1 MDAKASVH
9 HPADL
14 KPTRRPRLVKLLPSN
29 IGGPLIGLVLLVLVF
44 SFSSEF
50 FFSLRNGLNILDQ
63 VTVLGILA
71 IGMTAVIVIGG
82 IDLSV
87 GSVLAF
93 SMMMLGWLYQDQ
105 AVPLGLAIP
114 ISIGTGMLAGLVSG
128 GLITYAKLPPFIATL
143 TMMSVARGLANILTE
158 GRQIVGFPDWFT
170 SLATVR
176 HFGFLSATVGLF
188 LVMLVVAWVFL
199 RFRAGGRNLY
209 AIGGSPEVARLSGIK
224 VRAITLWVYA
234 ISGALAGIAAVTLAA
249 RLDSS
254 QPSAGLSLE
263 LDAIAAV
270 VIGGA
275 SLSGGVGS
283 IGGTLVG
290 VLIIGVL
297 RNGLN
302 LSNSTRKPRR
312 SPCKQLWIIA
322 RHNRKRCCACAISA
336 RLMARCRC
344 CRRSTSTFAPA
355 KCWRC
360 SGRTARASR
369 HCRRSLP
376 AWCNPSPGAV

>member
-1 MDAKASVH
+1 MDAKAPIGSI
-9 HPADL
+9 PP
-14 KPTRRPRLVKLLPSN
+14 KPLTRLALRLPQNV
-29 IGGPLIGLVLLVLVF
+29 GGPLIGLALLILAF
-44 SFSSEF
+44 SFTSEY
-50 FFSLRNGLNILDQ
+50 FFSVRNALNILDQ

-93 SMMMLGWLYQDQ
+93 SMMLLGWLYQDVG
-105 AVPLGLAIP
+105 VPMGFAIPLAIL
-114 ISIGTGMLAGLVSG
+114 GGMVC
-128 GLITYAKLPPFIATL
+128 GLISGTLIAKARLPAFIATL
-143 TMMSVARGLANILTE
+143 TMMSVARGMANILTD

-170 SLATVR
+170 SLATQR
-176 HFGFLSATVGLF
+176 HFGFLSATVALF
-188 LVMLVVAWVFL
+188 LVMLAVAWVYL
-199 RFRAGGRNLY
+199 RFRAGGRSLY
-209 AIGGSPEVARLSGIK
+209 AIGGSAEVARLSGIK
-224 VRAITLWVYA
+224 VKKITLWIYA
-234 ISGALAGIAAVTLAA
+234 LSGALAGLAAVAMAA

-254 QPSAGLSLE
+254 QPSAGLTLE

-302 LSNSTRKPRR
+302 LLGVSPFVQQVVIGVVIALAVTLDTLRR
-312 SPCKQLWIIA
+312 
-322 RHNRKRCCACAISA
+322 
-336 RLMARCRC
+336 
-344 CRRSTSTFAPA
+344 
-355 KCWRC
+355 
-360 SGRTARASR
+360 RASQR
-369 HCRRSLP
+369 
-376 AWCNPSPGAV
+376 

>member
-1 MDAKASVH
+1 MDGNASVPH
-9 HPADL
+9 SGTSDSAD
-14 KPTRRPRLVKLLPSN
+14 KRASRSRLVKLLPNN
-29 IGGPLIGLVLLVLVF
+29 IGGPLIGLALLVLVF
-44 SFSSEF
+44 SFSSDY
-50 FFSLRNGLNILDQ
+50 FFSVRNGLNILDQ

-71 IGMTAVIVIGG
+71 LGMTAVIVIGG

-93 SMMMLGWLYQDQ
+93 SMMMLGWLYQDVGL
-105 AVPLGLAIP
+105 ALGLAIP
-114 ISIGTGMLAGLVSG
+114 LAIGTGMLAGLVSG
-128 GLITYAKLPPFIATL
+128 LLISYARLPAFIATL

-188 LVMLVVAWVFL
+188 LLLAAGAWVYL
-199 RFRAGGRNLY
+199 RYRAGGRNLY
-209 AIGGSPEVARLSGIK
+209 AIGGSAEVARLSGIK
-224 VRAITLWVYA
+224 VRKITLWVYA
-234 ISGALAGIAAVTLAA
+234 LSGALAGIAAVTMAA

-254 QPSAGLSLE
+254 QPSAGLTME

-302 LSNSTRKPRR
+302 LLGVSPFIQQVVIGVVIALAVTLDTLRR
-312 SPCKQLWIIA
+312 
-322 RHNRKRCCACAISA
+322 RN
-336 RLMARCRC
+336 
-344 CRRSTSTFAPA
+344 
-355 KCWRC
+355 
-360 SGRTARASR
+360 GRA
-369 HCRRSLP
+369 
-376 AWCNPSPGAV
+376 